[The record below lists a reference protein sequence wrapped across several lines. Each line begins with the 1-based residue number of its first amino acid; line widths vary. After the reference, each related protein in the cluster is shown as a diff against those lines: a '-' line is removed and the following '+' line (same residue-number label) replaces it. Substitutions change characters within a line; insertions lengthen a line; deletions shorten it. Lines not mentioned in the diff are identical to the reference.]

1 MDIVFRT
8 RKLERTF
15 NSEQELVKEYGKQ
28 CARKIRIRM
37 AVLRAATSL
46 ADVPTAPPDRCH
58 ELKGNKNGHFAVDLV
73 HPFRLVFRPHGIE
86 LQKAGK
92 IRKETV
98 SVIMIT
104 DVEDYHR

>member
-15 NSEQELVKEYGKQ
+15 NSERELVKEYGKQ
-28 CARKIRIRM
+28 CARKIQVRM

-46 ADVPTAPPDRCH
+46 EDVPTAPPDRCH
-58 ELKGNKNGHFAVDLV
+58 ELKGDKSGHFAVDLV
-73 HPFRLVFRPHGIE
+73 HPFRLIFRPHGIE
-86 LQKAGK
+86 EQKGEE
-92 IRKETV
+92 IRKEIV

-104 DVEDYHR
+104 DVEDYH

>member
-8 RKLERTF
+8 RKLERVF
-15 NSEQELVKEYGKQ
+15 NSKRELVKEYGNERD
-28 CARKIRIRM
+28 RKIQVRM

-58 ELKGNKNGHFAVDLV
+58 ELKGERTGDFAVDLV
-73 HPFRLVFRPHGIE
+73 HPFRLVFRPQGIQLKKGE
-86 LQKAGK
+86 A
-92 IRKETV
+92 IRTEIV

-104 DVEDYHR
+104 GVEDYH